1 MNSSTKIWVIPKGL
15 IIGAGAAV
23 FIAIILA
30 VILILTAA
38 DNSGNPDN
46 APASS
51 PDTPA
56 SGSRL
61 QADNSD
67 YSKNTSSEDMYV
79 PGVYTAS
86 ISLDN
91 SPMSIKVTVDANNIN
106 SIDLVYTDEAITT
119 MYPMLSSC
127 FNELAKEVCD
137 KGSTKNITYNTDNRY
152 TAAVILKGIE
162 GALEKAEK

>member
-23 FIAIILA
+23 FIVIILA

-46 APASS
+46 APSSS

-61 QADNSD
+61 QADISD
-67 YSKNTSSEDMYV
+67 YSENTSSEDMYV

>member
-15 IIGAGAAV
+15 IIGAGAAIL
-23 FIAIILA
+23 IAIVLA
-30 VILILTAA
+30 VVLILTAGGS
-38 DNSGNPDN
+38 SGNPDN
-46 APASS
+46 VPDSS
-51 PDTPA
+51 KDTA
-56 SGSRL
+56 
-61 QADNSD
+61 
-67 YSKNTSSEDMYV
+67 SEDMYV